1 MATYAV
7 PGNTSYGDISPR
19 TAIYA
24 QKEFLRRALPYLI
37 LEKFGQG
44 RPIPEKSSK
53 VTKFRR
59 YEALTPTPNILT
71 EGVTPSSKKLV
82 ATDVTATLVQYGED
96 LIISDVIMDTHED
109 AVLNE
114 AVAVLG
120 EQAAQ
125 MIETLRWG
133 ILIAGTN
140 VVYATSTSRAAVA
153 GPITLALQRTVTRA
167 LKRQNARYITTVI
180 RSTPSYETMNVAEAY
195 IGLCHPDVESD
206 LRGISTFLPVERYGT
221 GVGSF
226 EGEIG
231 KLENVR
237 YCVSTIFAPLS
248 GGAGFY
254 GATGAS
260 TMIANDTDATHA
272 AIYPVLY
279 LAKDAFGIVPLKG
292 MNAIS
297 PYVTNAKASDSDP
310 LAQRTHVS
318 YKTMQTC
325 VILNDNFMVRLEVA
339 ATA

>member
-1 MATYAV
+1 M
-7 PGNTSYGDISPR
+7 TSYSSPGTTSFGDISPR

-59 YEALTPTPNILT
+59 YEALTPTPNVLT
-71 EGVTPSSKKLV
+71 EGVTPSSKKLT

-96 LIISDVIMDTHED
+96 LIITDVVTDTHED
-109 AVLNE
+109 PVLNE
-114 AVAVLG
+114 AVAILA

-125 MIETLRWG
+125 MIESVRWG
-133 ILIAGTN
+133 ILGAGTSVQYSTGSARSA
-140 VVYATSTSRAAVA
+140 VVDV
-153 GPITLALQRTVTRA
+153 ITLAMQRKVTRA
-167 LKRQNARYITTVI
+167 LKRQNARYITSVI
-180 RSTPSYETMNVAEAY
+180 RSTPSYGTENVAESY
-195 IGLCHPDVESD
+195 IGLCHPDIEAD
-206 LRGISTFLPVERYGT
+206 LRNITAFVPVEKYGT
-221 GVGSF
+221 GTGNY

-237 YCVSTIFAPLS
+237 YLVSTVFVPYYGDANK
-248 GGAGFY
+248 GGTKGN
-254 GATGAS
+254 
-260 TMIANDTDATHA
+260 MIANDITA
-272 AIYPVLY
+272 ANAAVYPVLY

-325 VILNDNFMVRLEVA
+325 VILNDSFMVRLEVA